1 MDRVL
6 GLEAFRADGRFEA
19 VGRLVAERAVRFA
32 VVAEAFFEAFLVAF
46 FVAVAAF
53 RVAELFVDW
62 RVGRL
67 AAFAIGLEERVTV
80 FLAVDRFFLFGAA
93 WGRFFAVVLVFRA
106 ERVLVR
112 AAAGRFCAAGRF
124 VVVRAGRA
132 AFARRDV
139 RVRAV
144 FFLAAM
150 SLPLP
155 EVDPSL

>member
-1 MDRVL
+1 VDRVL

-32 VVAEAFFEAFLVAF
+32 VVAEAFFEAFFEAFSVAF

-80 FLAVDRFFLFGAA
+80 FLAVDRFFL
-93 WGRFFAVVLVFRA
+93 FAVVLVFRA

>member
-32 VVAEAFFEAFLVAF
+32 VVAEAFFEAF

-67 AAFAIGLEERVTV
+67 GAFAIGLEERVTV
-80 FLAVDRFFLFGAA
+80 FLAVDRFLLFGAA

>member
-1 MDRVL
+1 VDRVL

-32 VVAEAFFEAFLVAF
+32 VVAEAFFEAFFVAF

-53 RVAELFVDW
+53 RVAKLFVDW

-80 FLAVDRFFLFGAA
+80 FLAVDRFFL
-93 WGRFFAVVLVFRA
+93 FAVVLVFRA